1 LYLYVQ
7 DTKETFFAKLNFKR
21 EKLTFDINIEQP
33 NSTSESSK
41 TLRAT
46 YPDGELLM
54 SVTHGEVCNESMTF
68 ESYSDLTFTSPSDN
82 GKRICYKGIDTETG
96 KAFYQIS
103 APIRGI
109 ESQAEET

>member
-1 LYLYVQ
+1 
-7 DTKETFFAKLNFKR
+7 
-21 EKLTFDINIEQP
+21 
-33 NSTSESSK
+33 
-41 TLRAT
+41 
-46 YPDGELLM
+46 
-54 SVTHGEVCNESMTF
+54 MTF

-103 APIRGI
+103 ASIRGI